1 MKKTDYY
8 QLHERLAKDTLA
20 VTDLPLCTV
29 RLMDNKKFPWLVL
42 VPRVANAS
50 EWIDL
55 DREQQHQLSDEIAVV
70 SHIVKALTT
79 PDKLN
84 IATLGNMVPQLH
96 VHLIAR
102 YKGDTAWPNPVWGGP
117 AEFYKEE
124 EANRFIWDLKSAL
137 DSLQLA

>member
-1 MKKTDYY
+1 MKTDYY
-8 QLHERLAKDTLA
+8 QLHDRLAKDTLA

-42 VPRVANAS
+42 VPRVANVC

-55 DREQQHQLSDEIAVV
+55 DRQQQHQLSDEIAVV

-102 YKGDTAWPNPVWGGP
+102 YKGDAAWPNPVWGGP
-117 AEFYKEE
+117 SEFYKEE

-137 DSLQLA
+137 DSLQLS